1 MSKVKL
7 CGITNAADAALCV
20 AEGADALGFIFCAK
34 SPRCVSPETAAA
46 IVKDLPAS
54 VMSVG
59 VFVDEPLA
67 EVQRIASLVGLDAVQ
82 LHGKEP
88 VAYCAMLK
96 NSVKVIKAFFP
107 KDAGA
112 LGEMRRYANA
122 VDMVLVDTPFDGK
135 GTAAEREHDTAL
147 VARIMEEF
155 RWCVYAGG
163 VNVDNVDGIMAAF
176 APFMV
181 DVARGSESAPGKK
194 DADKVRR
201 LIAAIKGHK
210 GSI

>member
-7 CGITNAADAALCV
+7 CGITNATDAALCA

-34 SPRCVSPETAAA
+34 SPRCVSSQVAAA

-59 VFVDEPLA
+59 VFVDEPLSD
-67 EVQRIASLVGLDAVQ
+67 VQRIVEQVGLDAVQ

-96 NSVKVIKAFFP
+96 TSVKVIKSFFP
-107 KDAGA
+107 KD
-112 LGEMRRYANA
+112 ECVFDDMRRYANA
-122 VDMVLVDTPFDGK
+122 VDMVLIDTPFDGK
-135 GTAAEREHDTAL
+135 GTAAEQTHDRTLAS
-147 VARIMEEF
+147 RIIEEF

-163 VNVDNVDGIMAAF
+163 VNVENVDGIMAAF
-176 APFMV
+176 SPYMV
-181 DVARGSESAPGKK
+181 DVARGSESEPGKK
-194 DADKVRR
+194 DPAKVKR
-201 LIAAIKGHK
+201 LIAAIKGC
-210 GSI
+210 